1 VRRTLALLL
10 VGLVGFVGLAAAC
23 SSGKSHTKPSGHLPS
38 PQPTTGKTGTPS
50 GPSNTNRTTT
60 AQSK

>member
-10 VGLVGFVGLAAAC
+10 CGLVGFAASC
-23 SSGKSHTKPSGHLPS
+23 SSGKNHTKPSGHLPT

-60 AQSK
+60 AQSQ